1 MITGTLTKYFGS
13 GPLYK
18 EYFNGD
24 FRCPDTWWYNLL
36 YVNNIFFNTDRET
49 QVSLLFYSFI
59 FYILLI

>member
-24 FRCPDTWWYNLL
+24 FRCTDTWWYNLL

-49 QVSLLFYSFI
+49 QVIVYYFT
-59 FYILLI
+59 

>member
-13 GPLYK
+13 GPLYN

-24 FRCPDTWWYNLL
+24 FRCTDTWWYNLL

-49 QVSLLFYSFI
+49 QVSLI
-59 FYILLI
+59 ILLILVY